1 MNRREIIKALEQ
13 NGYRF
18 VRHGGNHDIYFS
30 FETKK
35 TIPVKRH
42 DVNDNDAKYILKEA
56 GIPMGKMGRKDVK
69 Q

>member
-1 MNRREIIKALEQ
+1 MNRRDVIKALEQ
-13 NGYRF
+13 HRYRF
-18 VRHGGNHDIYFS
+18 IRHGGNHDIYFS

-42 DVNDNDAKYILKEA
+42 DFNDTDAKYILKEA
-56 GIPMGKMGRKDVK
+56 EISKGRKDVI

>member
-1 MNRREIIKALEQ
+1 MLQMNRREIIKALEQ

-30 FETKK
+30 SETKK
-35 TIPVKRH
+35 TIPIKRH
-42 DVNDNDAKYILKEA
+42 EFNDNDAKYILKEA
-56 GIPMGKMGRKDVK
+56 GILRGRKDSL